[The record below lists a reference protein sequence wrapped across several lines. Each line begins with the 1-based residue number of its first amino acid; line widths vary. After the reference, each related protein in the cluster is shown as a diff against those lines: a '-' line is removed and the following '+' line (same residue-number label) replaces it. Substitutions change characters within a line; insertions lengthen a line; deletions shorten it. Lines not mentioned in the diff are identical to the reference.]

1 MKILKLLKS
10 SPFRGLGGLVLML
23 LLPSLSFADGIAG
36 SLNDMQPVL
45 DNVYNE
51 MLPLCSQLIGAARG
65 IAGFAAL
72 FYIAS
77 RVWRQI
83 AAAEP
88 LDFYPLLR
96 PFALGLALVFF
107 PTVIAVMNGVLAP
120 VTAATAGMVQNSN
133 TAISKL
139 LKQKEDAVKHSSA
152 YAMYV
157 GDDGNGS
164 EEKWYA
170 YTHPDDPNGDN
181 QGVFDGIGNSVKFWL
196 DKSSYKFKNDVK
208 KWLSEVLEI
217 VYAAAALCIN
227 TIRTFFLIVLAILG
241 PLVFGLSVFDGLQHS
256 LQQWIARYINIFLWL
271 PIANIFGAIIGKVQ
285 ENMLKLDI
293 SQIQSSGDTFFSS
306 GDVAWIIF
314 LIIGIVG
321 YFSVPTVA
329 NFVVHAHGGN
339 GLLYRVTSLTMGGTN
354 LATQSSLAATEVVG
368 GRAANGAINL
378 LTAPGDFIEGY
389 QSGGSGGKH
398 NQHQHDHISG
408 KENK

>member
-1 MKILKLLKS
+1 MKNKLLYLS
-10 SPFRGLGGLVLML
+10 L
-23 LLPSLSFADGIAG
+23 LAVGFAFLPGMCFADGIAG
-36 SLNDMQPVL
+36 SLNGMQPVL

-51 MLPLCSQLIGAARG
+51 MLPLCSQLIGGARG

-77 RVWRQI
+77 RVWGQI

-96 PFALGLALVFF
+96 PFALGLAIVAF
-107 PTVIAVMNGVLAP
+107 PGVIALMNGVLQP
-120 VTAATAGMVQNSN
+120 VVSATAGMVNNSN
-133 TAISKL
+133 AAIVKL
-139 LKQKEDAVKHSSA
+139 LKQKEDAVKNSA
-152 YAMYV
+152 LYQIYV

-164 EEKWYA
+164 EEKWYK
-170 YTHPDDPNGDN
+170 YTHPDDPNSDN
-181 QGVFDGIGNSVKFWL
+181 QGVFDGISNSVKFWM
-196 DKSSYKFKNDVK
+196 DKNSYKFKNDVK
-208 KWLSEVLEI
+208 KWLSELLEI

-271 PIANIFGAIIGKVQ
+271 PIANIFGSIIGKVQ

-293 SQIQSSGDTFFSS
+293 SQIQSNGDTFFSS
-306 GDVAWIIF
+306 TDVAYIVF

-354 LATQSSLAATEVVG
+354 LASQQSLAATEAVG
-368 GRAANGAINL
+368 GRMANGAINL

-389 QSGGSGGKH
+389 QSGGKHSGS
-398 NQHQHDHISG
+398 QHQHDHISG
-408 KENK
+408 KEKNQ